1 MYISAT
7 DQELLSR
14 ESIDHIMGCDHSLD
28 QNDIL
33 KFIYGFMI
41 LFFIIYIFK
50 HFLLL
55 VQFNYQVSVIIFSF

>member
-14 ESIDHIMGCDHSLD
+14 ESIDHIMSCDHSLG

-41 LFFIIYIFK
+41 LFLIIYIFK
-50 HFLLL
+50 HVLLL
-55 VQFNYQVSVIIFSF
+55 VQFNYQGSVIIFSF